1 MTCREE
7 ILAAASELARLS
19 ADGEFTVGDIVQYL
33 QRRGSQYKA
42 STIRTHVVSR
52 MCANAPD
59 NHGTVYDDLVRT
71 DHGTY
76 RLA

>member
-7 ILAAASELARLS
+7 ILTAASELARIS
-19 ADGEFTVGDIVQYL
+19 PDGDFTVGDVVQHL
-33 QRRGSQYKA
+33 QRRASQYKE

-59 NHGTVYDDLVRT
+59 HHGTVYDDLVRT
-71 DHGTY
+71 SHGTY